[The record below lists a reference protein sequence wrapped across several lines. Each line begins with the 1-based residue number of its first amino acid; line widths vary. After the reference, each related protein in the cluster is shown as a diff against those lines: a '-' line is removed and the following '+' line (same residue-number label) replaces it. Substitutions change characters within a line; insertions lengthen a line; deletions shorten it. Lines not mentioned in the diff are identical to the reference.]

1 LLDRPVRQRWK
12 QLVKIKKR
20 RDLLHDD
27 VDFESFDPQLIQ
39 VLESRAAD
47 SRRLLA
53 ALVRSGHVIAARSSP
68 SVTVSNRGKLLSS
81 GARNTADDK
90 LGDQ

>member
-1 LLDRPVRQRWK
+1 LLDGATRQRWK

-53 ALVRSGHVIAARSSP
+53 ALVR
-68 SVTVSNRGKLLSS
+68 L
-81 GARNTADDK
+81 GARDRCAIIAVGHGTEPWEAPLERRSK
-90 LGDQ
+90 HC